1 MRCVTD
7 VRQIVIRG
15 HENFLHDEAV
25 AGLCGRGTELLL
37 EVMNARGQVLL
48 GTSPVVEISL
58 TLALEDAMRLIIDV
72 DDESLTRAA
81 ALTGIEDRAVVIQHA
96 LELLVRIESGR
107 QLSTLADTDE
117 DVAAAP
123 RRRG

>member
-15 HENFLHDEAV
+15 HENFLHDEVV